1 MRPFI
6 LFICSLLPFSVTAQ
20 TISSPDGRYV
30 LTMGNGITYSVSFKG
45 KKIVEKSQMGVD
57 IDNRLFESALGVPR
71 GEHDNW
77 CSDLKL
83 KGEERT
89 AVDTTWTP
97 LYGENAQIRDHYN
110 QLVLHYEKGSQEG
123 AVEGGYDK
131 RKYYAMDIVIRA
143 YNEGVAFRYHFP
155 ETANSLFLHIT
166 GEQTSFAMPEGTMA
180 WYEEWAQGPYEKRSL
195 RPTPDPSK
203 TLSPLSRE
211 GESLATLESCAMS
224 ASGNASLPSRGDL
237 EGSWFESERPLL
249 LQLSD
254 GTYVALL
261 EAAMKDYTRGK
272 FKLKKDNELQI
283 AMYDCADIISPYDTP
298 WRVIMAGEKAV
309 DLINHKDFI
318 LNLNNQCSM
327 DNAQWIKPGK
337 AFRSCR
343 LDKASIFKSIDF
355 CAEFGIE
362 YAELDAGWY
371 GPEGKVSS
379 DARKVIET
387 RDFTMPEVC
396 EYAKSKGV
404 GVWVYVNQRALYNQL
419 DELLPLYQQWG
430 IKGIK
435 FGFVQIG
442 NQQWSTWLHDAVAKC
457 AKYQLMV
464 DIHDEY
470 RPTGLSRTY
479 PNLLTQEGI
488 MGNECMPD
496 ATHDVTLPF
505 TRFLC
510 GPADYTLCYFNNRVK
525 STKGHQLA
533 MAAVYYSPIQFLFW
547 YDNPYPNGWDS
558 EELKFWRDCPT
569 VFDESIALDG
579 QPGEF
584 IIQARRV
591 GNEWYVGAMTNTQA
605 RTVSIP
611 TRPTP
616 APSRNGGESSGL
628 NENNALLL
636 PEGKY
641 EVTIYEDDP
650 SGQSPTHVAV
660 RKQTINIKST
670 KRQSSITL
678 HLQPSGGA
686 ALHFKRSSE

>member
-1 MRPFI
+1 M
-6 LFICSLLPFSVTAQ
+6 AQ
-20 TISSPDGRYV
+20 TVTSPDGSYI
-30 LTMGNGITYSVSFKG
+30 LTMGNGMTYSVSFKG
-45 KKIVEKSQMGVD
+45 EKIVEQSQMGVD

-77 CSDLKL
+77 CSDLEL

-89 AVDTTWTP
+89 TVDTTWTP

-110 QLVLHYEKGSQEG
+110 QLVLHFEKGSQEDAVTG
-123 AVEGGYDK
+123 AYDK
-131 RKYYAMDIVIRA
+131 RKYYAMDIVVRA

-155 ETANSLFLHIT
+155 ETANSLFLHVT
-166 GEQTSFAMPEGTMA
+166 GEQTSFRMPEGTMA
-180 WYEEWAQGPYEKRSL
+180 WYEEWAQGPYKV
-195 RPTPDPSK
+195 
-203 TLSPLSRE
+203 
-211 GESLATLESCAMS
+211 ESLKLKVKSS
-224 ASGNASLPSRGDL
+224 DDGWL
-237 EGSWFESERPLL
+237 ESERPLL
-249 LQLSD
+249 MVIPARGD
-254 GTYVALL
+254 KEGATYVALL

-272 FKLKKDNELQI
+272 FKPKRDNELQVS
-283 AMYDCADIISPYDTP
+283 MYDCADIISPYDTP
-298 WRVIMAGEKAV
+298 WRVIMAGERAV
-309 DLINHKDFI
+309 DLINNKDLI
-318 LNLNNQCSM
+318 LNLNAPADSSLFTLHSSFVM
-327 DNAQWIKPGK
+327 PGK

-355 CAEFGIE
+355 CAEFGID
-362 YAELDAGWY
+362 YVELDAGWY

-396 EYAKSKGV
+396 EYAKSKGI

-419 DELLPLYQQWG
+419 DELLPLYRQWG

-442 NQQWSTWLHDAVAKC
+442 NQQWSTWLHDAVEKC

-510 GPADYTLCYFNNRVK
+510 GAADYTLCYFNNRVQ

-533 MAAVYYSPIQFLFW
+533 MAAVYYSPLQFLFW
-547 YDNPYPNGWDS
+547 YDNPYPEGWDS
-558 EELKFWRDCPT
+558 DELDFWKDCPT
-569 VFDESIALDG
+569 VWDESVALDG
-579 QPGEF
+579 EPGEY
-584 IIQARRV
+584 IIQARRS
-591 GNEWYVGAMTNTQA
+591 GEDWFVGAMTNTEA

-611 TRPTP
+611 TDF
-616 APSRNGGESSGL
+616 
-628 NENNALLL
+628 L
-636 PEGKY
+636 PKGKY
-641 EVTIYEDDP
+641 EVTIYNDDP
-650 SGQSPTHVAV
+650 TLNTKTKVKSEKIKVKSGKA
-660 RKQTINIKST
+660 
-670 KRQSSITL
+670 ITL
-678 HLQPSGGA
+678 NLQPSGGA
-686 ALHFKRSSE
+686 ALHIRIRNYEL